1 MINPRSRAVEWI
13 TEAAQ
18 CLGARDIILVEKTI
32 RAFSLLEALARSG
45 CPFLFKG
52 GSSLM
57 LHLNTSKRLSI
68 DIDIICPPGTVIEN
82 YLDQYAE
89 EYGFGKVELV
99 ERISRTDIPKQ
110 HAKFYYE
117 VSYPGKGGQDK
128 ILLDVLFEET
138 HYSRVVTLPIQS
150 PLLITDEP
158 AVMVSLPSP
167 EDLLGDKLTAFA
179 PHTTGIPYFKGEKK
193 CTMEIIKQMFDVA
206 SLFDLTDDLSVTR
219 ATFQRF
225 AAIELEYRHLDS
237 GDIQPVL
244 DDIYQT
250 ALCVCMRGL
259 QNPEEFKLLQDGIG
273 RIGSFVLGS
282 RYTLDNAI
290 VNAAKVAYLS
300 QLIALGRDVVR
311 HYNPDRIDEMAGQV
325 LQEPMPTKLN
335 KLKKTHPEAFFYLNE
350 IQGM

>member
-1 MINPRSRAVEWI
+1 M
-13 TEAAQ
+13 
-18 CLGARDIILVEKTI
+18 GARDIILVEKTI

-89 EYGFGKVELV
+89 EYGFSKVELV